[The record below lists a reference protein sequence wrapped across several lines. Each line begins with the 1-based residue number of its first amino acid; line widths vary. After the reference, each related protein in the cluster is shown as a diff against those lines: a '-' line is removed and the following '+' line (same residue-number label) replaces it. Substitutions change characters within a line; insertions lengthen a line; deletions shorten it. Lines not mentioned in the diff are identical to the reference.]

1 MPYVRNIKCSVDW
14 IHSVL
19 DHWVV
24 LDFLRRWP
32 EFSSLYIMVQRSAAH
47 ISSLVP
53 RPTHTGLIFSQDS
66 LGTKLYILTCRA
78 AIETV

>member
-1 MPYVRNIKCSVDW
+1 MPYARNIKCSVDW

-24 LDFLRRWP
+24 LDFHWRWL
-32 EFSSLYIMVQRSAAH
+32 EFSSLYIMAQRSAAH
-47 ISSLVP
+47 ISSHVP
-53 RPTHTGLIFSQDS
+53 RPPYTGLIFSQDS